1 MQNHMAG
8 ALKVHLLA
16 TFANEKTWQLEKFLN
31 VLLLPCMSAFYLL
44 VSQFLNYLFVFLL
57 KVSSLT
63 PFEDTLTY
71 LNIDF
76 LAAVAAI
83 CSFSIAKKPF
93 EARFAAIS
101 AATLATATD
110 NHWRTP
116 NVLNKKMYGKCHAQM
131 LVLNNTFEKY

>member
-1 MQNHMAG
+1 
-8 ALKVHLLA
+8 
-16 TFANEKTWQLEKFLN
+16 
-31 VLLLPCMSAFYLL
+31 MSAFYLL

-63 PFEDTLTY
+63 PEDTLTY

-83 CSFSIAKKPF
+83 CNFCIAKTAF
-93 EARFAAIS
+93 EALFAAIS

-110 NHWRTP
+110 NH
-116 NVLNKKMYGKCHAQM
+116 
-131 LVLNNTFEKY
+131 